1 MSAPIV
7 AISGHPGGG
16 KTTLTNALARRLGVP
31 ALHYDDFE
39 TMTSRPPGEVHE
51 WIARGSDYDEIGLG
65 PMIERLQGLAQAAPR
80 PRLVLLDTL
89 LGRAHR
95 DSGRLIDLLIWID
108 TPTDIALARKIGDAA
123 GRAAHTEA
131 LQFIGWLRSYLDHY
145 QGFIAASYE
154 LQRERVRPGADV
166 ILDGRLGAEALAEQ
180 AMSAILARM

>member
-1 MSAPIV
+1 MRAPIV

-16 KTTLTNALARRLGVP
+16 KTTLTTALAKRLGVP
-31 ALHYDDFE
+31 ALYYDDFE
-39 TMTSRPPGEVHE
+39 TMTSRPPDEVRD

-65 PMIERLQGLAQAAPR
+65 PLIDKLLGLAQATPR

-95 DSGRLIDLLIWID
+95 DSGQLVDLLIWID
-108 TPTDIALARKIGDAA
+108 TPADIALARKISEAA
-123 GRAAHTEA
+123 GRAAPAEA
-131 LQFIGWLRSYLDHY
+131 SQFVGWLRSYLDHY
-145 QGFIAASYE
+145 QGFIAATYE

-166 ILDGRLGAEALAEQ
+166 ILDGRLDAEALAEQ